1 MKTSS
6 RHAFLDYKHAEVHF
20 IYGFVWKSSV
30 NFRCEVFRQGIK
42 KGTDGWITP
51 LVHERIIGDME
62 SNGVERKWVGAYQ
75 PTFEL
80 EKRCLEKCGDLPTE
94 QDRERLS
101 LIVPME
107 NNPEV
112 SLPQP
117 QVGRPLPKRSSA
129 KSRYVTCPLL
139 GKWTIRLF
147 DTGSGTLTI
156 RLCLQDFEKLE
167 RKERFRRIQ
176 WLLRLVPNM
185 DNAPEGHS
193 NTVLEKD
200 GPIADSFLFA
210 PVWGTCRLFNVMSH
224 LRDTALKTLPK
235 SVFENG
241 SVKKHPPVVVDETM
255 LAHDPDC
262 VEPRQ
267 HIRAF
272 EKYPAG
278 NWYENQTPFTFVTG
292 KVGKVDLKRL
302 SGESPQIAKELASIY
317 ARLTLDNRR
326 AHQNFSLL
334 TEDYMRRALD
344 IDEKPFRIKNVS
356 HDERLFVA
364 FSKRGAIALTSDPDH
379 LPSVF
384 VIPSILNLFEI
395 MRARLFTGVA
405 VGSKLT
411 DFARE
416 VASSEPTAGRQID
429 FKSYL
434 YLRKLVVLNL
444 TDPLQ
449 YLFDGGS
456 TTELAIA
463 ADRALA
469 VTDTWN
475 RVRRT
480 FDVVDHV
487 MNAWELVRFRNTLEG

>member
-1 MKTSS
+1 MKTSF
-6 RHAFLDYKHAEVHF
+6 RHTFLDYQHAEVHF
-20 IYGFVWKSSV
+20 IYGFVLKSSA
-30 NFRCEVFRQGIK
+30 NFRADVFRQGIQ
-42 KGTDGWITP
+42 KGPDEWIAP
-51 LVHERIIGDME
+51 LVHERIIGDLE
-62 SNGVERKWVGAYQ
+62 SNGVEHKWVGAYQ

-80 EKRCLEKCGDLPTE
+80 EKRCLEKSGALPSE
-94 QDRERLS
+94 QDRTRLS

-107 NNPEV
+107 NKIT
-112 SLPQP
+112 LPSKYSGKP
-117 QVGRPLPKRSSA
+117 SSGRHSS
-129 KSRYVTCPLL
+129 KSEYVTCPLL

-147 DTGSGTLTI
+147 DTGAGTLTI
-156 RLCLQDFEKLE
+156 RLCLRDFERLD
-167 RKERFRRIQ
+167 RSQRFCRIQ

-193 NTVLEKD
+193 NTVLQKD
-200 GPIADSFLFA
+200 GPIADSFVFA
-210 PVWGTCRLFNVMSH
+210 PSWGTCRLFNVMLH
-224 LRDTALKTLPK
+224 LRDAALNSLPR
-235 SVFENG
+235 SVFESTTTKNKPT
-241 SVKKHPPVVVDETM
+241 VTVDESM
-255 LAHDPDC
+255 LAHDPEC
-262 VEPRQ
+262 VEPGQ

-272 EKYPAG
+272 TEYPAG

-292 KVGKVDLKRL
+292 AVGKADLERL
-302 SGESPQIAKELASIY
+302 GKASPATAKELASIY

-326 AHQNFSLL
+326 AHENFSLL

-344 IDEKPFRIKNVS
+344 MDESACRIKNVS

-364 FSKRGAIALTSDPDH
+364 FSKRGAVALTCDPDR
-379 LPSVF
+379 LPAVF

-405 VGSKLT
+405 ISAKLT

-416 VASSEPTAGRQID
+416 VASSEPAAGKQID
-429 FKSYL
+429 FKAYMQ
-434 YLRKLVVLNL
+434 LRKFVVLNL

-456 TTELAIA
+456 TTELATA

-469 VTDTWN
+469 VTETWN

-480 FDVVDHV
+480 FDVVDHL